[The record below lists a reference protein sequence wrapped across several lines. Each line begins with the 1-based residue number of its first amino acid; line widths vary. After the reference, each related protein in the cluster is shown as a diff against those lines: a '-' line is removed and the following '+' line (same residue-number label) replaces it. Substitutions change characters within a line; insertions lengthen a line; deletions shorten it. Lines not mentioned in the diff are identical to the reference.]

1 MQNLCCRL
9 HIGGNDYMVNTIG
22 GVLRRIRFDS
32 KLSQRQMADKLGF
45 SAISIH
51 SYEHDK
57 RKPGIA
63 FYKALIAFSPIDEA
77 EILATVDLPIGL
89 LNPEAIESDIVE
101 SLRETISLQKDIIK
115 LLKEKIKG
123 TL

>member
-1 MQNLCCRL
+1 MKNLCCRFVL
-9 HIGGNDYMVNTIG
+9 GGNDYMVNTIG
-22 GVLRRIRFDS
+22 SVLRRIRFDS
-32 KLSQRQMADKLGF
+32 KLSQRKMAAELGF

-51 SYEHDK
+51 SYEHNK

-63 FYKALIAFSPIDEA
+63 FYKALIAFSPIDDA

-115 LLKEKIKG
+115 LLKDKIIG
-123 TL
+123 MS

>member
-1 MQNLCCRL
+1 MKNLCCRFDL
-9 HIGGNDYMVNTIG
+9 VGNDYMVNTIG

-32 KLSQRQMADKLGF
+32 KLSQRGMAEKLGF

-51 SYEHDK
+51 SYEHNK
-57 RKPGIA
+57 RKPGIS

-115 LLKEKIKG
+115 LLKEKIID